1 VNSRGLGKIKECGVE
16 SVDFYGQTGFGQ
28 TYEERQRAPGDYDA
42 IVSQRPI
49 AVHALEH
56 LTYCDKGVAMLRRL
70 LRRNIRKVAAGE
82 WAMPEALQ
90 SGGVVPTYCHDT
102 VLTVPV
108 AGAEDESRV
117 TAVGE
122 AVTAIVLDAETRG
135 AADRGARVKER
146 LVAYQGSFLAQAA
159 E

>member
-1 VNSRGLGKIKECGVE
+1 MEECGVE
-16 SVDFYGQTGFGQ
+16 KVDFYGQTGFDLSYQ
-28 TYEERQRAPGDYDA
+28 ERQRAPGDYDA

-70 LRRNIRKVAAGE
+70 LRRNIRKVAAGT
-82 WAMPEALQ
+82 WAATPPLR

-102 VLTVPV
+102 VLTIPPADDDDALV
-108 AGAEDESRV
+108 R
-117 TAVGE
+117 AVGD
-122 AVTAIVLDAETRG
+122 AVTSIVLDGDMGTAPDR
-135 AADRGARVKER
+135 AAQVRER
-146 LVAYQGSFLAQAA
+146 LRAYQGSFVARAA